1 MIASYFGTL
10 RTLNRNVLLYLGASA
25 LVGFSID
32 GGIYSVL
39 FNLFLVRLDYGP
51 EFIGQIN
58 SAGMVAFALASLP
71 AGAMGNLVGLRRS
84 LVIGLL
90 MALVGGL
97 ALPLATLFGPQW
109 TPTILMA
116 GFVVIY
122 IGIAVYFVN
131 AVPFVAGIS
140 SRGERNTAFAMQTAL
155 ISLSGFLGAL
165 VGGFL
170 PRLFSWLLAVPQ
182 NEPDPY
188 RYPLFAAS
196 VMLVPALGFLLAIRR
211 PAAATPE
218 AESEP
223 SRAPSGRVEMGI
235 LVTVLLLSTVRMFQV
250 SGVAAASTFFN
261 LYMDTAL
268 QVPTTHIGIIS
279 GSARLI
285 GFFLA
290 MVTPIVVQ
298 RWGAPRAVMVSSTIS
313 ALGLVPL
320 ALIPLWPAAGLGYMG
335 VMSMTSMRFPAY
347 MLFCMDVTPARWRG
361 MLAGLGETFG
371 GISFAVV
378 ALVGG
383 YIIEQQGFPALFL
396 LGCGLALVGNLLFY
410 LWFMPPRARRVATP
424 VI

>member
-1 MIASYFGTL
+1 
-10 RTLNRNVLLYLGASA
+10 
-25 LVGFSID
+25 
-32 GGIYSVL
+32 
-39 FNLFLVRLDYGP
+39 
-51 EFIGQIN
+51 
-58 SAGMVAFALASLP
+58 
-71 AGAMGNLVGLRRS
+71 MGNLVGLRRS

-211 PAAATPE
+211 PAAATP
-218 AESEP
+218 SPRCGRPGRQSSPRPGFPLDP
-223 SRAPSGRVEMGI
+223 SRP
-235 LVTVLLLSTVRMFQV
+235 
-250 SGVAAASTFFN
+250 
-261 LYMDTAL
+261 
-268 QVPTTHIGIIS
+268 
-279 GSARLI
+279 
-285 GFFLA
+285 
-290 MVTPIVVQ
+290 
-298 RWGAPRAVMVSSTIS
+298 
-313 ALGLVPL
+313 
-320 ALIPLWPAAGLGYMG
+320 
-335 VMSMTSMRFPAY
+335 
-347 MLFCMDVTPARWRG
+347 
-361 MLAGLGETFG
+361 
-371 GISFAVV
+371 FA
-378 ALVGG
+378 
-383 YIIEQQGFPALFL
+383 
-396 LGCGLALVGNLLFY
+396 
-410 LWFMPPRARRVATP
+410 
-424 VI
+424 